1 MRQKNCNLGQN
12 TCRLFF
18 LAQFVF
24 TTSETEL
31 DHYHRKM
38 NVRVASQIVE
48 RLDGIFAAGG
58 GLCAHSR
65 KKKDFLVF
73 SPLGELSCP
82 YKKKRLLRI
91 LRILEN

>member
-31 DHYHRKM
+31 DYYHRKM

-65 KKKDFLVF
+65 KKK
-73 SPLGELSCP
+73 
-82 YKKKRLLRI
+82 RLLSLFAAGRAFVPI
-91 LRILEN
+91 QEKKTS